1 MIIHISGSSGSGK
14 SYLGNKIQKKFG
26 KKIKVKDLDNLRHE
40 FISKYY
46 DTSKSYSFSEKK
58 YQKYINEYIK
68 KVRKPLI
75 FVGLNDNH
83 FGKTKSLYY
92 NLQAYHKYY
101 INLDDET
108 IIKQKCKRFIK
119 GLLPDIYN
127 DFENNI
133 VNDNQKF
140 IKLITSISKD
150 ECSAKKTI
158 KLNKKFN
165 GDYKKMGYIFMSR
178 DCIYNKVSQLL

>member
-1 MIIHISGSSGSGK
+1 MTLRKVILLVK
-14 SYLGNKIQKKFG
+14 RN
-26 KKIKVKDLDNLRHE
+26 IK
-40 FISKYY
+40 
-46 DTSKSYSFSEKK
+46 
-58 YQKYINEYIK
+58 KYINEYIK

-83 FGKTKSLYY
+83 FGKPKSLYY
-92 NLQAYHKYY
+92 NLQADHKYY
-101 INLDDET
+101 IDLDDET

-119 GLLPDIYN
+119 VFLPDIYN

-133 VNDNQKF
+133 VIDNQKF
-140 IKLITSISKD
+140 IKLITSIARD

-165 GDYKKMGYIFMSR
+165 GDYKKMGYIFMSIDR
-178 DCIYNKVSQLL
+178 IYNKVLQLL